1 MFVPRR
7 PFQPRLLF
15 VIREG
20 TLIGLNQV
28 GLVSPE
34 LLEKNTLA
42 YLVPL
47 KITNNFLQHFLQRSF
62 CFIAKV
68 ANLTRAFDL
77 EMLSRLL

>member
-42 YLVPL
+42 YVVLL
-47 KITNNFLQHFLQRSF
+47 KITKNFL
-62 CFIAKV
+62 
-68 ANLTRAFDL
+68 
-77 EMLSRLL
+77 